1 MTLASYSLTLPPLAL
16 ALLIFLLRATDL
28 TLGTLR
34 VLAVFHGRRLLAWG
48 LGFIGAIV
56 FVTAIAG
63 VLANLDNPL
72 NILAYAAGFAFG
84 NVLGMSIEA
93 RRAPGHSLMRIV
105 SASRGQE
112 IADGLHNS
120 GRGATEFAA
129 RGLQGGIC
137 LVMSYMP
144 RRQVPAARQLVEDLD
159 PQAFVTVEQVRQLI
173 GGWNA

>member
-1 MTLASYSLTLPPLAL
+1 MALVGIALALPPLAL
-16 ALLIFLLRATDL
+16 TLLIFVLRTMDL

-34 VLAVFHGRRLLAWG
+34 VLAVFHGRRLLAWA
-48 LGFIGAIV
+48 LGFIDAII
-56 FVTAIAG
+56 FVSAIAG

-93 RRAPGHSLMRIV
+93 HQAPGHSLMRIV
-105 SASRGQE
+105 SISRGQE
-112 IADGLHNS
+112 IAEALHRS

-129 RGLQGGIC
+129 RGIHGEIG

-144 RRQVPAARQLVEDLD
+144 RRQVPEARKLVGALD
-159 PQAFVTVEQVRQLI
+159 PQAFVTVEQVRQLV